1 MAIKE
6 IFEHDLLDAIRQKN
20 ETKKRTIRMVISN
33 IKLAEVEKGDRLED
47 SAILCI
53 IYKEIKIRRETITE
67 AQKGNRENVINDAE
81 SEIGILNNYLPKPMT
96 EEEVRSMALKIIE
109 DLKVSSTKEMG
120 TVMKIMITEIESRAP
135 TDQISRIVRELI
147 SNR

>member
-6 IFEHDLLDAIRQKN
+6 IFEHALLDAIRQKN

-47 SAILCI
+47 SAILSI
-53 IYKEIKIRRETITE
+53 IYKEIKIRRETIAE
-67 AQKGNRENVINDAE
+67 AKKGNRENVINDAE

-96 EEEVRSMALKIIE
+96 EEEVRSMALKTIE
-109 DLKVSSTKEMG
+109 DLKVSSPKGMG

>member
-47 SAILCI
+47 SAILSI
-53 IYKEIKIRRETITE
+53 IYKEIKMRRETIAE

-81 SEIGILNNYLPKPMT
+81 SEIGILNNYLPKLMT

-109 DLKVSSTKEMG
+109 DLKVSSLKEMG
-120 TVMKIMITEIESRAP
+120 TVMKIMITETESRAP
-135 TDQISRIVRELI
+135 ADLISRIVRELI

>member
-47 SAILCI
+47 SAILSI
-53 IYKEIKIRRETITE
+53 IYKEIKIRHETITE

-109 DLKVSSTKEMG
+109 DLKVSSPKEMG